1 MTDNKFVTLNMSI
14 EMYAC
19 LSSLVG
25 LSVAVMQHD
34 DEVAQSFAALL
45 SAEEVE
51 PIAHQIVDLL
61 QSISRDMLDGQSGPV
76 SPKIQIVS

>member
-1 MTDNKFVTLNMSI
+1 MDNKYVTLNMSI
-14 EMYAC
+14 EMYAT
-19 LSSLVG
+19 LTSLVG
-25 LSVAVMQHD
+25 LSVAVMSHEE
-34 DEVAQSFAALL
+34 EVAKSFAELL

-76 SPKIQIVS
+76 TPKIQIVS

>member
-1 MTDNKFVTLNMSI
+1 MTDNKYITVNMSI
-14 EMYAC
+14 EMYAT
-19 LSSLVG
+19 LTSLVG

-34 DEVAQSFAALL
+34 DEVAQSFATLL

-61 QSISRDMLDGQSGPV
+61 QSISRDMIDGQSGPV
-76 SPKIQIVS
+76 TPKIQIVS

>member
-1 MTDNKFVTLNMSI
+1 MDNKFVTLNMSI

-19 LSSLVG
+19 LTSLVG

-34 DEVAQSFAALL
+34 DEVAKSFAELL
-45 SAEEVE
+45 SGEEVE
-51 PIAHQIVDLL
+51 PIAHRIVDLL

-76 SPKIQIVS
+76 NPKIQIVS

>member
-1 MTDNKFVTLNMSI
+1 MENKYVTLNMSI
-14 EMYAC
+14 EMYAT
-19 LSSLVG
+19 LTSLVG

-34 DEVAQSFAALL
+34 DEVAKSFAELL

-76 SPKIQIVS
+76 TPKIQIVS

>member
-1 MTDNKFVTLNMSI
+1 MENKYVTLNMSI
-14 EMYAC
+14 EMYAT
-19 LSSLVG
+19 LTSLVG

-34 DEVAQSFAALL
+34 DEVAKSFAELL
-45 SAEEVE
+45 SSEEVE

-76 SPKIQIVS
+76 TPKIQIVS

>member
-1 MTDNKFVTLNMSI
+1 MDSKYVTLNMSI

-19 LSSLVG
+19 LTSLVG

-34 DEVAQSFAALL
+34 EEVAKSFAELL
-45 SAEEVE
+45 SGEEVE
-51 PIAHQIVDLL
+51 PIAHRIVDLL

-76 SPKIQIVS
+76 TPKIQIVS

>member
-1 MTDNKFVTLNMSI
+1 MDNKYVTLNMSI
-14 EMYAC
+14 EMYAT
-19 LSSLVG
+19 LTSLVG
-25 LSVAVMQHD
+25 LSVAVMSHD
-34 DEVAQSFAALL
+34 DEVAKSFAELL

-76 SPKIQIVS
+76 TPKIQIVS

>member
-1 MTDNKFVTLNMSI
+1 MDNKYITINMSI

-19 LSSLVG
+19 LTSLVG

-34 DEVAQSFAALL
+34 DEVAKSFAELL
-45 SAEEVE
+45 SGEEVE
-51 PIAHQIVDLL
+51 PIAHRIVDLL

-76 SPKIQIVS
+76 TPKIQIVS